1 MLKKNLVKIFLLT
14 LKMCDLANKPVPT
27 AASPSVANSWQNI
40 SASLVI
46 KCGLCAKNFSPSKMN
61 FLGLFF
67 PYKLGQNLFSE
78 FFAPISFQRFLSYTA
93 EVLAKC
99 QPSAGQ

>member
-1 MLKKNLVKIFLLT
+1 MLKKNLVKILILT
-14 LKMCDLANKPVPT
+14 LKMCDFANKPAPS

-61 FLGLFF
+61 FLGLFL
-67 PYKLGQNLFSE
+67 PYKLGQNPFSE
-78 FFAPISFQRFLSYTA
+78 FFAPISFQRFLIYVA
-93 EVLAKC
+93 EFLAKC

>member
-1 MLKKNLVKIFLLT
+1 MLKKNLVKILILT
-14 LKMCDLANKPVPT
+14 LKMCDFANKLAPT

-46 KCGLCAKNFSPSKMN
+46 KFGLCAKNFSPSKMN
-61 FLGLFF
+61 FLGLFCLINLD
-67 PYKLGQNLFSE
+67 KIRSQN
-78 FFAPISFQRFLSYTA
+78 FFAPISFQRFLSYAA
-93 EVLAKC
+93 EFLAKC

>member
-1 MLKKNLVKIFLLT
+1 
-14 LKMCDLANKPVPT
+14 MCDFAHKLAPT

-61 FLGLFF
+61 FLGLFCLINF
-67 PYKLGQNLFSE
+67 NKICSQNFLLPFLFNAYAAE
-78 FFAPISFQRFLSYTA
+78 F
-93 EVLAKC
+93 LAKS
-99 QPSAGQ
+99 QPSTTQEPVL